1 MSLTKGNAKPIAGA
15 EHQAPAATLT
25 DTTHAATASAL
36 PADPPAQSLAAV
48 VVPAHTGTEVVQS
61 MQKTGFALLDDEIR
75 FGSFPSIKLDKD
87 KFILGDK
94 EEVDEFTAHIL
105 SLRAKWIYKAGR
117 GGDKKDEE
125 IFYSYD
131 QQVDTSG
138 NSVAQRIADWQSQG
152 LTLKETRKYTEV
164 AVKMKDTTLADTLA
178 LLSIPPVSVSR
189 LAGFRRQ
196 VLALHK
202 AELDQILTKFCKGD
216 KIKTQSGETFYPWH
230 FVYAGKAEETV
241 AEAE

>member
-1 MSLTKGNAKPIAGA
+1 MSLTKGNAKPIEGA
-15 EHQAPAATLT
+15 AHQAPTATLA
-25 DTTHAATASAL
+25 DTTSAATASAL
-36 PADPPAQSLAAV
+36 PADPPAQAV
-48 VVPAHTGTEVVQS
+48 ATHAPQHTTGTEVIAS

-87 KFILGDK
+87 KFIIGDK

-105 SLRAKWIYKAGR
+105 SVREKWIYKAGR

-131 QQVDTSG
+131 QVVDTGG
-138 NSVAQRIADWQSQG
+138 NNVAQRIADWQSQG
-152 LTLKETRKYTEV
+152 LTMKETRKYVEI
-164 AVKMKDTTLADTLA
+164 AVKMEDTSLAGGLA

-196 VLALHK
+196 MIALHNC
-202 AELDQILTKFCKGD
+202 ELDKILVKFSKGD
-216 KIKTQSGETFYPWH
+216 KITTKAKDTFYPWQFT
-230 FVYAGKAEETV
+230 FVSKLDDAPDEVE
-241 AEAE
+241 